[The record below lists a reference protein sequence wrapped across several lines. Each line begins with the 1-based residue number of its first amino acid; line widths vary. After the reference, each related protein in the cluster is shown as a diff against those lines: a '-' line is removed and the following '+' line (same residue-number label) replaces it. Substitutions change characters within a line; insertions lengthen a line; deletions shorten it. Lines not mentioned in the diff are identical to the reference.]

1 MFSRKYLL
9 AMAVGS
15 GATAAAPAL
24 AASQIGDVFVI
35 SMENHNWTQ
44 PNGNVS
50 NNGNVEQIAG
60 NPAAPFINSLVN
72 GTATAVING
81 VPTNLSAQT
90 SYTSTYYNATAN
102 ESNVQYVHPSELNYI
117 WSEAGSSLGVTN
129 DNPPYYSTGSP
140 ENVQSTTQHLCGLLQ
155 LANSSWKAYEED
167 TDINTTTGAVLP
179 QSQWTVPLF
188 PASGTI
194 SGTNAYNGSNQYSY
208 MIQHDPQVF
217 FTDTDGGYN
226 TGTSN
231 SEVSHYAPLQQL
243 QTDLTN
249 NTVARYNWITPDEF
263 NCMHTPLPNGFT
275 YHGTYLTGDSAQIAQ
290 GDNFL
295 SIVIPR
301 IMSSAAYRNNGM
313 IVLWMDETEPDASGD
328 NQDDLNHTLPEIV
341 ISPLAH
347 ANVGGVPYD
356 STIAEYTHSSDLLT
370 LQEIFQLPGQTSNGA
385 LGDAANATSLADLF
399 QPGVIP
405 SSIITIQSITW
416 TNAGGNKL
424 WDIGASFNWNNGS
437 CNTVFEAGDAVTFND
452 SNGGNYAVTLN
463 TTVSPGTVTVNNGSG
478 DYTIGG
484 TGGIAGTASLSK
496 SASRTLTLDTVNTY
510 SGGTTVSAGKL
521 IVGVTGALPD
531 GNVTVTGGTLQ
542 LGTNTGLAQM
552 TSLTISGS
560 GVLDVNNNHI
570 IITYGSSDPIATIA
584 GYIKAGYNGGAWNG
598 LGGVDTSAPLT
609 VNGLKYGLGFAD
621 GKDGVVSGLSSG
633 QIEVKYTLLG
643 DANLDGYVNGE
654 DFTILASNFNQQV
667 TSWDEGD
674 FNYDGVVNGEDF
686 TLLAANFNQ
695 SASGAA
701 SAGDVAALDAFA
713 AASGLGLTTNVPEP
727 TAVELTALAGSCLLT
742 RRRRGWPIFAH
753 IFQETSG
760 SSGN

>member
-1 MFSRKYLL
+1 MLSGKYLL

-15 GATAAAPAL
+15 GAAAAMVR

-60 NPAAPFINSLVN
+60 NPSAPFINSLVN
-72 GTATAVING
+72 GTATA
-81 VPTNLSAQT
+81 SAQT

-102 ESNVQYVHPSELNYI
+102 EANVQFVHPSELNYI
-117 WSEAGSSLGVTN
+117 WSEAGSSFGVTN
-129 DNPPYYSTGSP
+129 DNPPYTSTGNP
-140 ENVQSTTQHLCGLLQ
+140 QNVQSTTQHLCGLLQ
-155 LANSSWKAYEED
+155 SANISWKAYEED

-188 PASGTI
+188 PTSGTI
-194 SGTNAYNGSNQYSY
+194 SGVNAYNGSNQYSY
-208 MIQHDPQVF
+208 MVQHDPQIF
-217 FTDTDGGYN
+217 FTDTSGGYN
-226 TGTSN
+226 TGNSN

-243 QTDLTN
+243 QTDLAN

-275 YHGTYLTGDSAQIAQ
+275 YHGTHLTGDSAQIAQ

-295 SIVIPR
+295 SIVIPE

-313 IVLWMDETEPDASGD
+313 IVLWMDETEPDGNGD

-370 LQEIFQLPGQTSNGA
+370 MQEIFQLPGQTSSGA

-405 SSIITIQSITW
+405 SSIITVQPITW

-437 CNTVFEAGDAVTFND
+437 SNTVFEAGDAVTFND
-452 SNGGNYAVTLN
+452 SNGGGYAVTLN

-484 TGGIAGTASLSK
+484 TGGIAGTASLAK
-496 SASRTLTLDTVNTY
+496 FAGRTLTLDTVNTY

-542 LGTNTGLAQM
+542 LGANTGLAQM
-552 TSLTISGS
+552 TSLVESGS
-560 GVLDVNNNHI
+560 GVLDVNNNHV
-570 IITYGSSDPIATIA
+570 IITGDPVSTI
-584 GYIKAGYNGGAWNG
+584 YTYLQAGYNGGHWNG
-598 LGGVDTSAPLT
+598 TGGIDTSAPLT
-609 VNGLKYGLGFAD
+609 VNGLQYGLGFAESGD
-621 GKDGVVSGLSSG
+621 AHAPGGLSSG
-633 QIEVKYTLLG
+633 QVEVKYTLLG
-643 DANLDGYVNGE
+643 DVYLEGTVNGP
-654 DFTILASNFNQQV
+654 DLAVLAANYNQSFTAWDQGNFQ
-667 TSWDEGD
+667 
-674 FNYDGVVNGEDF
+674 YDGIVNGPDLAE
-686 TLLAANFNQ
+686 LAANFNQ
-695 SASGAA
+695 GDSGADV

-713 AASGLGLTTNVPEP
+713 AANGVSLAANVPEP
-727 TAVELTALAGSCLLT
+727 TTVELIALAGTGLLT
-742 RRRRGWPIFAH
+742 RRRRGRPTFVDIFEKTAA
-753 IFQETSG
+753 IP
-760 SSGN
+760 